1 MAMRPRPD
9 YRSDYLQR
17 STDAVHWHVFLWLG
31 EDDLVAAACAGP
43 GLLLPCAS
51 ARLHTHVVRLNLR
64 QHSLLALPQRLW
76 PGAGSAWSARDERSI
91 RQALDFFARAGERG
105 DHATVSLVLPWI
117 KRGDAAM
124 RSSAIRSV
132 SRVAARGDRRA
143 IDGVLG
149 CLGEGRAVGAC
160 CEALRSLAVR
170 GDADVVGRIRGLL
183 AEGPPSVQCAA
194 LRALP
199 SVVDRGDPA
208 AVALVRARLADQ
220 SDVVRGSALHALG
233 CLAVEGDRTVME
245 EMIRGLKDPSAHVR
259 QAAMASLHVT
269 SGGSFAAAAEAAE
282 AAEAASGAA
291 YALPL
296 PRVPAEPSGCAPEEE
311 EEERGAFAC
320 PGAEE
325 LGPHRLRQWPP
336 HRRGQKAA

>member
-1 MAMRPRPD
+1 MATRAGP
-9 YRSDYLQR
+9 DYLQQ
-17 STDAVHWHVFLWLG
+17 SADAVRWHVFLWLG
-31 EDDLVAAACAGP
+31 DADLVAAACAGP
-43 GLLLPCAS
+43 GLLLQCAS
-51 ARLHTHVVRLNLR
+51 ARLHAHVVRLNLR

-91 RQALDFFARAGERG
+91 RQALDFFARAGVRG
-105 DHATVSLVLPWI
+105 DRATVALVLPWI
-117 KRGDAAM
+117 QRGDAAM

-132 SRVAARGDRRA
+132 SRVAARGDRCA

-160 CEALRSLAVR
+160 CEALRTLAVR
-170 GDADVVGRIRGLL
+170 GDADVVGRLRGLL
-183 AEGPPSVQCAA
+183 AEGLPPIRCAA
-194 LRALP
+194 LMALP
-199 SVVDRGDPA
+199 SVVDRGDAA

-220 SDVVRGSALHALG
+220 SDVVRGAALHALG
-233 CLAVEGDRTVME
+233 CLAVEGDCAVME
-245 EMIRGLKDPSAHVR
+245 EMIRGLKDSSAHVR

-282 AAEAASGAA
+282 AAEAAGGAA

-296 PRVPAEPSGCAPEEE
+296 PRVPVEPSGCAPEEE
-311 EEERGAFAC
+311 EEELGAC
-320 PGAEE
+320 PCTAAEDFR
-325 LGPHRLRQWPP
+325 PRHLRQWPP